1 MHYHAF
7 CTESA
12 QIPLLSFTLKPF
24 CYLIFAWLNW
34 ARSLFICLR
43 QMKTFSS
50 FAGASIG
57 VALTLEFELQTSHST
72 SYLHYATFPCE
83 LISPAPEIST
93 IRWPIQHINIQ
104 SIIFFPLEPLN
115 FVRPRKRKAWPNFGE
130 PLIQFPV
137 ALWGAKRC
145 CNNYEERFGCK
156 ILRFLRPI
164 EENPSRLHGTYCFAN
179 ETWKWHSCSF

>member
-34 ARSLFICLR
+34 ARSLFILVCLR

-104 SIIFFPLEPLN
+104 SIIFSSGAFEFRSSSEEESLTEFRRAINPVSRGSLG
-115 FVRPRKRKAWPNFGE
+115 RKE
-130 PLIQFPV
+130 VLQQ
-137 ALWGAKRC
+137 LWGT
-145 CNNYEERFGCK
+145 F
-156 ILRFLRPI
+156 
-164 EENPSRLHGTYCFAN
+164 RLQDSALLASNRG
-179 ETWKWHSCSF
+179 ESISVTWYVLFC